1 MGFYIGFVSG
11 KALVAR
17 EGSFRQVVDWGQ
29 SILDD
34 YPIVKIAR
42 VRTDLPSA
50 RVIADL
56 TKEGISYARTPRSL
70 SSQCERKSYVE
81 AQEQSVKMDVEAE
94 VGRPMYHDV
103 IKIERRLLEFEAGIQ
118 VPSCS

>member
-1 MGFYIGFVSG
+1 MGFYIGFVSD
-11 KALVAR
+11 KTLVAR

-34 YPIVKIAR
+34 YPVVKIAR

-56 TKEGISYARTPRSL
+56 TMDGITYAKTPRRISYSGAKKLCRSARINR
-70 SSQCERKSYVE
+70 
-81 AQEQSVKMDVEAE
+81 
-94 VGRPMYHDV
+94 
-103 IKIERRLLEFEAGIQ
+103 
-118 VPSCS
+118 